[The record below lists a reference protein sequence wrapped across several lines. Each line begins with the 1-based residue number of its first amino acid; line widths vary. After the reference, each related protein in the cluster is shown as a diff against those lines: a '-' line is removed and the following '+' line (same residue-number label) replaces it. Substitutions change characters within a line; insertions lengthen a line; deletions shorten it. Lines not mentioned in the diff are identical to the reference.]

1 MTQLSSQT
9 LSVILSILMMLV
21 TLAVTLQ
28 MGVAGV
34 AVEVQGAAL
43 GLWAATATAAVA
55 AASPWWSH
63 PMHQPL
69 FTSANSRGV
78 YLLSI

>member
-1 MTQLSSQT
+1 MAMTQLSSQT

-21 TLAVTLQ
+21 TLAATLQ

-43 GLWAATATAAVA
+43 GPWAATAAAAVA

-63 PMHQPL
+63 
-69 FTSANSRGV
+69 
-78 YLLSI
+78 